1 MPDIPA
7 RPNRHAWLLQL
18 GLVAA
23 VLLLIRMLP
32 TAGAPVLLVPLTPSA
47 RAGLVRLA
55 VDAGATLG
63 ALGPL
68 PGSVVVRADRP
79 GFLSDMIASGIVPL
93 AADTVGCGPA
103 RERAR

>member
-1 MPDIPA
+1 VPDIPA

-18 GLVAA
+18 GVVVAA
-23 VLLLIRMLP
+23 LLLVRTVP
-32 TAGAPVLLVPLTPSA
+32 TSGAPMLLVPLTPSA

-63 ALGPL
+63 ALGPF

-79 GFLSDMIASGIVPL
+79 GFLGRMIASGVVPL
-93 AADTVGCGPA
+93 AADAVGCSSTG
-103 RERAR
+103 ERG